1 MRIDWWGHATAT
13 IELGGL
19 RVLTDP
25 VLTTRVAHLARV
37 DHRPP
42 APEAARA
49 DVVVIS
55 HLHADHLHVPS
66 LRTLASGARVI
77 APHGAAALLRR
88 PLPALLVDEVG
99 PGDTLDVDGLSVT
112 AVPAAHDGRRLPGSR
127 HVGPALG
134 YVLAAE
140 GRRVWFAGD
149 TGLFDAMADIGPVD
163 VALVPVGGWGPTL
176 GPEHLDP
183 VQAAEAVRRV
193 QARDAVPVHYG
204 TLWPVGLRA
213 LAPRLFARRCR
224 APGREFAAAVDALGT
239 GVRAHVVEPGGS
251 VDL

>member
-1 MRIDWWGHATAT
+1 MRIDWWGHASLTV
-13 IELGGL
+13 ELGGL

-25 VLTTRVAHLARV
+25 VLTAHVAHLARV

-42 APEAARA
+42 PSDAARA
-49 DVVVIS
+49 DVVIVS

-66 LRTLASGARVI
+66 LRRLGPDVRLV
-77 APHGAAALLRR
+77 APRGAAALLRR
-88 PLPALLVDEVG
+88 PLPELSVDEVG
-99 PGDTLDVDGLSVT
+99 PGEVLDLGGVTLSV
-112 AVPAAHDGRRLPGSR
+112 VPARHDGRRLPGSR

-149 TGLFDAMADIGPVD
+149 TGLFDGMRDIGPVD
-163 VALVPVGGWGPTL
+163 IALVPVGGWGPTL

-193 QARDAVPVHYG
+193 GAADAVPIHYA
-204 TLWPVGLRA
+204 TLWPVGLRSVSPA
-213 LAPRLFARRCR
+213 LYARKCQ
-224 APGREFAAAVDALGT
+224 APGREFAAALDD
-239 GVRAHVVEPGGS
+239 GVRAHVLRPGQGIE
-251 VDL
+251 L